1 MSWNES
7 LSQHE
12 QTTGNRKADK
22 AIDESLTKHSFNS
35 ICCQKI
41 NNSVHA
47 ILNHISRKL
56 VHNTA

>member
-41 NNSVHA
+41 
-47 ILNHISRKL
+47 
-56 VHNTA
+56 